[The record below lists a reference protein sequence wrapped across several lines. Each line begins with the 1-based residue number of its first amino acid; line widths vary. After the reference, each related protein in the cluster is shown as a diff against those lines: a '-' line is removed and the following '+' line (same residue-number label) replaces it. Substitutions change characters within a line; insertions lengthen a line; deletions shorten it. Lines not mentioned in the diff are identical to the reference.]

1 MLHQVVLPS
10 RAQARLL
17 LLRSQELRVTTL
29 CLFVLHPIAS
39 GGESRVLCLMPP
51 EVFPQPRLQERFEST
66 SMGNNLFVGN
76 LPFDVDDTQLAQ
88 LFAQAGTVTSAHVVI
103 NKFSG
108 QSRGYGFVEM
118 SSDAE
123 AAQAVSLLHGREV
136 SGRALTVNE
145 ARPREERGY
154 RGGGGG
160 GYGERR
166 GGGGGYGERRGGGGG
181 GYGER
186 RGGGGYGGGRDR
198 RGGNGGGDH
207 Y

>member
-1 MLHQVVLPS
+1 
-10 RAQARLL
+10 
-17 LLRSQELRVTTL
+17 
-29 CLFVLHPIAS
+29 
-39 GGESRVLCLMPP
+39 
-51 EVFPQPRLQERFEST
+51 
-66 SMGNNLFVGN
+66 MGNNLFVGN

-145 ARPREERGY
+145 ARPREERSF
-154 RGGGGG
+154 RGGGYGG
-160 GYGERR
+160 GERR
-166 GGGGGYGERRGGGGG
+166 GGGYGGGERRGGGYGG
-181 GYGER
+181 GER
-186 RGGGGYGGGRDR
+186 RGGGYGGGRER
-198 RGGNGGGDH
+198 RGGGDS

>member
-1 MLHQVVLPS
+1 
-10 RAQARLL
+10 L
-17 LLRSQELRVTTL
+17 LLRLKELRVTTL
-29 CLFVLHPIAS
+29 CLFVLHPVAS

-51 EVFPQPRLQERFEST
+51 EVLTQPLLQERFEST

-154 RGGGGG
+154 RSGGGGGG

-166 GGGGGYGERRGGGGG
+166 GGGGYGGGERRGGG

-198 RGGNGGGDH
+198 RGGNGGGDR